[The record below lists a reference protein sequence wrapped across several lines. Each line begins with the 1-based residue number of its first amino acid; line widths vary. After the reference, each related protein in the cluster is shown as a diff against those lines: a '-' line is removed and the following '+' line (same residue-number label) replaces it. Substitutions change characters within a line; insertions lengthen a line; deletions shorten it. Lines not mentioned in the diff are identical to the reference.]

1 MLEIEDDRI
10 IVPKGIRY
18 ISNWK
23 DYNLSDFNFPHILDK
38 KIPGC
43 GYTEYCITSNL
54 NVVLCSPRK
63 ILLENKEEQHP
74 DTVFYFKNELEENIE
89 VDKDITKSGKS
100 EVEVTEEKLEE
111 KRRELQR
118 KLEEMTQKLNDYISR
133 CIYNNIPA
141 KILVTYDSFR
151 LVKQL
156 LMDRGVFDTFYV
168 VIDEMQSVFSDAL
181 FKSDTELGFVS
192 QLQGLQKVCYVSAT
206 PMLKKYLAMLDEFKD
221 LPYYEL
227 DWKKLDP
234 LRVVTP
240 DLKARTTQSITG
252 TAEKIIRSY
261 KKGEFKE
268 MDTMIDGRIVT
279 VKSKEAVIYVN
290 SVKNICDII
299 SKTGLTPDECNILCA
314 NTSRNQARIKKRI
327 GSGFMIGKVPLKGQ
341 PHKMFTFCTRTVY
354 LGADFYSTCARSFI
368 LSDANIKTLVVDITL
383 DLPQILGR
391 QRLECNPW
399 RNRAELYYKT
409 LAPKRKMSEKEFK
422 DILDKKLEETKS
434 LLRTYGIALDEDK
447 HNVAKNYLFI
457 AKTGNYRDNYVAVNI
472 HSGGDLIP
480 VFNNLVWV
488 AEQRA
493 FEIEQID
500 FESWYTVFNS
510 MMESSLGDSSSDENI
525 QSFFRGFEELP
536 DFYSKMK
543 AVCEAPLTSLERS
556 YILVKLP
563 IEFRKYYETLGPER
577 LKSLG
582 YNITN
587 IKRELKD
594 LKIDLESLSKK
605 IFANFK
611 EGQRY
616 TKADIKTTLG
626 EIYEAL
632 EYSRTPKASDLEYYF
647 EIKDCLIQ
655 NKETGKRDKGF
666 EIIKKKEE

>member
-1 MLEIEDDRI
+1 MLEIEEDKI

-18 ISNWK
+18 ISDWK

-43 GYTEYCITSNL
+43 GYTEYCITSPL

-74 DTVFYFKNELEENIE
+74 DTVFYFRNELDDNVE
-89 VDKDITKSGKS
+89 VDKDITKDGKTDA
-100 EVEVTEEKLEE
+100 EIAEEKLEE
-111 KRRELQR
+111 KKRELQR
-118 KLEEMTQKLNDYISR
+118 KLEEMTQKLNDYLSR

-141 KILVTYDSFR
+141 KVLVTYDSFR
-151 LVKQL
+151 LVKKL
-156 LMDRGVFDTFYV
+156 LIDRGIFDTFYV

-181 FKSDTELGFVS
+181 FKSDTELNFVE

-227 DWKKLDP
+227 DWKKRDP
-234 LRVVTP
+234 LRVITP

-252 TAEKIIRSY
+252 TAEKIIRTY

-268 MDTMIDGRIVT
+268 MDTMIDGKIVT
-279 VKSKEAVIYVN
+279 VQSKEAVIYVN

-314 NTSRNQARIKKRI
+314 NTTRNQARIKKRL
-327 GSGFMIGKVPLKGQ
+327 GAGFIIGKVPLKGQ

-368 LSDANIKTLVVDITL
+368 LSDANLKTLVVDITL

-391 QRLECNPW
+391 QRLNENPW
-399 RNRAELYYKT
+399 RNRAELYYKS
-409 LAPKRKMSEKEFK
+409 LAPGRKMSKKDFEDLLNMKIK
-422 DILDKKLEETKS
+422 KTYDILNSYSDTREEAKHTVAE
-434 LLRTYGIALDEDK
+434 TYQRDAR
-447 HNVAKNYLFI
+447 NSNY
-457 AKTGNYRDNYVAVNI
+457 KYNYVAVNI
-472 HSGGDLIP
+472 HSGGDLVP

-500 FESWYTVFNS
+500 YESWYTVFNS

-525 QSFFRGFEELP
+525 QAFFRGFEELP
-536 DFYSKMK
+536 DFCSRMK
-543 AVCEAPLTSLERS
+543 AVCESPLTDLERS

-563 IEFRKYYETLGPER
+563 IEYRKYYETIGPDR
-577 LKSLG
+577 LKALG

-587 IKRELKD
+587 IKKEIKD
-594 LKIDLESLSKK
+594 LKIDLDSLSKK
-605 IFANFK
+605 IFSKFK
-611 EGQRY
+611 EGEKY
-616 TKADIKTTLG
+616 SKADIKTTLG
-626 EIYEAL
+626 EIYESL
-632 EYSRTPKASDLEYYF
+632 EYSRTPKASDLSYYF
-647 EIKDCLIQ
+647 VIKRCTVSVD
-655 NKETGKRDKGF
+655 GKRSEGF
-666 EIIKKKEE
+666 EIIKKKD

>member
-1 MLEIEDDRI
+1 MLEIEEDRI

-54 NVVLCSPRK
+54 NVILCSPRK

-74 DTVFYFKNELEENIE
+74 ETVFYFKNELEVNVE
-89 VDKDITKSGKS
+89 VDKDITKDGKS
-100 EVEVTEEKLEE
+100 EAEIAEEKKEE
-111 KRRELQR
+111 QKRELQR

-133 CIYNNIPA
+133 CIYNDYPA

-151 LVKQL
+151 LVKKL
-156 LMDRGVFDTFYV
+156 LIDRGIFDTFYV

-181 FKSDTELGFVS
+181 FKSDTELSFVD

-206 PMLKKYLAMLDEFKD
+206 PMLKKYLAMVDEFKD

-227 DWKKLDP
+227 DWKKRDP

-240 DLKARTTQSITG
+240 DLKARTTQSIIG
-252 TAEKIIRSY
+252 TAEKIINSY
-261 KKGEFKE
+261 KRGDFKE
-268 MDTMIDGRIVT
+268 MDTMIEGNIVT
-279 VKSKEAVIYVN
+279 VQSKEAVIYVN

-299 SKTGLTPDECNILCA
+299 SKTGLSPDECNILCA
-314 NTSRNQARIKKRI
+314 NTPRNQARIKKRL
-327 GSGFMIGKVPLKGQ
+327 GSGFIIGKVPLKGQ

-409 LAPKRKMSEKEFK
+409 LTPGRKMSKEEFEA
-422 DILDKKLEETKS
+422 ILKVKLEKTKS
-434 LLRTYGIALDEDK
+434 LLRSYGIALDIDK
-447 HNVAKNYLFI
+447 HNLAVEFQKLAKAFNY
-457 AKTGNYRDNYVAVNI
+457 KDHYVAVNI
-472 HSGGDLIP
+472 HNGNELIP

-510 MMESSLGDSSSDENI
+510 MMESSLGDSSSDENVK
-525 QSFFRGFEELP
+525 SFFRGFEELP
-536 DFYSKMK
+536 DFYSRMK
-543 AVCEAPLTSLERS
+543 AVCEAPLTDLERS

-563 IEFRKYYETLGPER
+563 IEFRKYYEALGPDK

-587 IKRELKD
+587 IKKELRD
-594 LKIDLESLSKK
+594 MKIDLDSLSKK
-605 IFANFK
+605 VYDSFI

-616 TKADIKTTLG
+616 TKADIKSTLG
-626 EIYEAL
+626 TIYESL

-647 EIKDCLIQ
+647 QIKDCLIQ

-666 EIIKKKEE
+666 EIVKKKEE

>member
-1 MLEIEDDRI
+1 MLEIEEDRI

-54 NVVLCSPRK
+54 NVILCSPRK

-74 DTVFYFKNELEENIE
+74 DTVFYFKNELEDNIE
-89 VDKDITKSGKS
+89 VDKDITREGKS
-100 EVEVTEEKLEE
+100 EAEIAEEKLEE
-111 KRRELQR
+111 KKRELQR
-118 KLEEMTQKLNDYISR
+118 KLEEMIQKLNDYLSR
-133 CIYNNIPA
+133 CIYNDIPA
-141 KILVTYDSFR
+141 KVLVTYDSFR
-151 LVKQL
+151 LVKKL
-156 LMDRGVFDTFYV
+156 LIDRGIFDTFYV

-181 FKSDTELGFVS
+181 FKSDTELSFVD

-227 DWKKLDP
+227 DWKKRDP

-240 DLKARTTQSITG
+240 DLKARVTQSIVG
-252 TAEKIIRSY
+252 TAERIIQTY

-279 VKSKEAVIYVN
+279 VQSKEAVIYVN
-290 SVKNICDII
+290 SVKNIIDII
-299 SKTGLTPDECNILCA
+299 KKTELTPDECNILCA
-314 NTSRNQARIKKRI
+314 NTTRNQARIKKRL
-327 GSGFMIGKVPLKGQ
+327 GAGFIIGKVPLKGQ

-409 LAPKRKMSEKEFK
+409 LTPGRKMSEKEFK
-422 DILDKKLEETKS
+422 AILDKKLEETKS

-457 AKTGNYRDNYVAVNI
+457 AKTGNYKDNYVAVNI
-472 HSGGDLIP
+472 HNGGDLIP

-500 FESWYTVFNS
+500 YESWYTVFNS

-536 DFYSKMK
+536 DFCSRMR
-543 AVCEAPLTSLERS
+543 AVCESPLTELERS
-556 YILVKLP
+556 YVLVKLP
-563 IEFRKYYETLGPER
+563 IEYRKYYETIGPDR

-587 IKRELKD
+587 IKKEIKD
-594 LKIDLESLSKK
+594 LKIDMDSLSKK
-605 IFANFK
+605 IFSNFK

-626 EIYEAL
+626 EIYESL

-647 EIKDCLIQ
+647 KIKDCLIQ

-666 EIIKKKEE
+666 EIIKKKDV

>member
-1 MLEIEDDRI
+1 MLEIEEDRI

-54 NVVLCSPRK
+54 NVILCSPRK

-74 DTVFYFKNELEENIE
+74 DTVFYFKNELEDNIE
-89 VDKDITKSGKS
+89 VDKDITKDGKS
-100 EVEVTEEKLEE
+100 EAEIAEEKLEE
-111 KRRELQR
+111 KKRELQR
-118 KLEEMTQKLNDYISR
+118 RLEEMTQKLNDYISR
-133 CIYNNIPA
+133 CIYNDIPA
-141 KILVTYDSFR
+141 KVLVTYDSFR
-151 LVKQL
+151 LVKKL
-156 LMDRGVFDTFYV
+156 LIDRGVFDTFYV

-181 FKSDTELGFVS
+181 FKSDTELSFVD
-192 QLQGLQKVCYVSAT
+192 QLQGLQRVCYVSAT

-227 DWKKLDP
+227 DWKRRDP

-240 DLKARTTQSITG
+240 DLKARVTQSIVG
-252 TAEKIIRSY
+252 TAERIIRTY
-261 KKGEFKE
+261 KKGDFKE

-279 VKSKEAVIYVN
+279 VQSKEAVIYVN

-299 SKTGLTPDECNILCA
+299 KKTELTPDECNILCA
-314 NTSRNQARIKKRI
+314 NTTRNQTRIKKRL
-327 GSGFMIGKVPLKGQ
+327 GVGFNIGKVPLKGQ

-409 LAPKRKMSEKEFK
+409 LTPGRKMSEKEFK
-422 DILDKKLEETKS
+422 AILDKKLEETKS

-457 AKTGNYRDNYVAVNI
+457 AKTGNYKDNYVAVNI
-472 HSGGDLIP
+472 HNGGDLIP

-500 FESWYTVFNS
+500 YESWYTVFNS
-510 MMESSLGDSSSDENI
+510 MMESSLGDSSSDENV
-525 QSFFRGFEELP
+525 QSFFRGFNELP
-536 DFYSKMK
+536 GFYSKMK
-543 AVCEAPLTSLERS
+543 AVCEAPLTDLERS
-556 YILVKLP
+556 YVLVKLP
-563 IEFRKYYETLGPER
+563 IEFRKYYETLGPDR
-577 LKSLG
+577 LRALG
-582 YNITN
+582 YKEAE
-587 IKRELKD
+587 IKKEIKD
-594 LKIDLESLSKK
+594 LKIDLDSLSKK
-605 IFANFK
+605 IFSKFK
-611 EGQRY
+611 EGEKY
-616 TKADIKTTLG
+616 SKADIKTTLG
-626 EIYEAL
+626 EIYESL
-632 EYSRTPKASDLEYYF
+632 EYSRTPKASDLNYYF
-647 EIKDCLIQ
+647 VVKRCTVSTD
-655 NKETGKRDKGF
+655 GKRSEGF
-666 EIIKKKEE
+666 EIVKKKSL

>member
-43 GYTEYCITSNL
+43 GYTEYCITSSL

-118 KLEEMTQKLNDYISR
+118 KLDEMTQKLNDYISR

-227 DWKKLDP
+227 DWKKRDP

-261 KKGEFKE
+261 KNGEFKE

-409 LAPKRKMSEKEFK
+409 LSPKRKMSEKEFK

-543 AVCEAPLTSLERS
+543 AVCEAPLTDLERS

>member
-10 IVPKGIRY
+10 IVPH
-18 ISNWK
+18 
-23 DYNLSDFNFPHILDK
+23 LSDFNFPHILDK

-227 DWKKLDP
+227 DWKKRDP

>member
-1 MLEIEDDRI
+1 MLEIEEDRI

-54 NVVLCSPRK
+54 NVILCSPRK

-74 DTVFYFKNELEENIE
+74 DTVFYFKNELEDNIE
-89 VDKDITKSGKS
+89 VDKDITKDGKS
-100 EVEVTEEKLEE
+100 EAEIAEEKLEE
-111 KRRELQR
+111 KKRELQR
-118 KLEEMTQKLNDYISR
+118 RLEEMTQKLNDYISR
-133 CIYNNIPA
+133 CIYNDIPA
-141 KILVTYDSFR
+141 KVLVTYDSFR
-151 LVKQL
+151 LVKKL
-156 LMDRGVFDTFYV
+156 LIDRGVFDTFYV

-181 FKSDTELGFVS
+181 FKSDTELSFVD
-192 QLQGLQKVCYVSAT
+192 QLQGLQRVCYVSAT

-227 DWKKLDP
+227 DWKRRDP

-240 DLKARTTQSITG
+240 DLKARVTQSIVG
-252 TAEKIIRSY
+252 TAERIIRTY
-261 KKGEFKE
+261 KKGDFKE

-279 VKSKEAVIYVN
+279 VQSKEAVIYVN

-299 SKTGLTPDECNILCA
+299 KKTELTPDECNILCA
-314 NTSRNQARIKKRI
+314 NTTRNQTRIKKRL
-327 GSGFMIGKVPLKGQ
+327 GVGFNIGKVPLKGQ

-409 LAPKRKMSEKEFK
+409 LTPGRKMSEKEFK
-422 DILDKKLEETKS
+422 AILDKKLEETKS

-457 AKTGNYRDNYVAVNI
+457 AKTGNYKDNYVAVNI
-472 HSGGDLIP
+472 HNGGDLIP

-500 FESWYTVFNS
+500 YESWYTVFNS
-510 MMESSLGDSSSDENI
+510 MMESSLGDSSSDENV
-525 QSFFRGFEELP
+525 QSFFRGFNELP
-536 DFYSKMK
+536 GFYSKMK
-543 AVCEAPLTSLERS
+543 AVCEAPLTDLERS
-556 YILVKLP
+556 YVLVKLP
-563 IEFRKYYETLGPER
+563 IEFRKYYETLGPDR
-577 LKSLG
+577 LRALG
-582 YNITN
+582 YKEAE
-587 IKRELKD
+587 IKKEIKD
-594 LKIDLESLSKK
+594 LKIDLDSLSKK
-605 IFANFK
+605 IFSKFK
-611 EGQRY
+611 EGEKY
-616 TKADIKTTLG
+616 SKADIKTTLG
-626 EIYEAL
+626 EIYE
-632 EYSRTPKASDLEYYF
+632 S
-647 EIKDCLIQ
+647 
-655 NKETGKRDKGF
+655 
-666 EIIKKKEE
+666 